1 MVELGIDIVSEDQKT
16 VVHHKVAARVEV
28 AGFYG
33 TNNHSNNI
41 LDMNFGDFDTANSG
55 GLLGQSLSQAGPM
68 RRSNSQNSIGS
79 LRGAPSIAGSN
90 ISSLSHQRQNHF
102 WLTPVNMDQIV
113 KKLNVSKV
121 ASMLT
126 DSYAEIS

>member
-33 TNNHSNNI
+33 TNNNI
-41 LDMNFGDFDTANSG
+41 LDMNFGDFDTTNSG
-55 GLLGQSLSQAGPM
+55 GILGQSLSQAGPM
-68 RRSNSQNSIGS
+68 RRSNSQSSIGS

-113 KKLNVSKV
+113 KKLNVSRT
-121 ASMLT
+121 A
-126 DSYAEIS
+126 